1 MNWPRAV
8 MRVFEVIEPS
18 LKGPVEA
25 FDDAREALAARAPG
39 LGPDTIFETVEAL
52 LANKTPSSFK
62 PVAEE
67 FKPFASVAAVANMRF
82 VRMQTK
88 TVVLDPSA
96 DSHQGGLCF
105 FAALAQH
112 HEVVCIP
119 HHPIGAGCHQFIQR
133 VQVDVGQQ
141 RADHCALRRALG
153 RFPSFHT
160 PDDLLTEPAA
170 QECK

>member
-1 MNWPRAV
+1 

-18 LKGPVEA
+18 LKRPVEA

-67 FKPFASVAAVANMRF
+67 LEPFPSFTAVANMRF

-88 TVVLDPSA
+88 TVVLDPGA

-112 HEVVCIP
+112 HEVVGIS
-119 HHPIGAGCHQFIQR
+119 HHPIAASRHQFIKWA
-133 VQVDVGQQ
+133 QVDVRQH
-141 RADHCALRRALG
+141 RADHAALRRPPG
-153 RFPSFHT
+153 HFPPLHSPHT
-160 PDDLLTEPAA
+160 
-170 QECK
+170 